1 MSSISKAHDKK
12 AQIMAFLQ
20 DDLDTKGSLKNSAL
34 EMLKTGA
41 VGVIGAG
48 AGAAL
53 GKPSLLIGLAVITAG
68 HYYKSN
74 KIIAVGTG
82 MLASSAYKAVS
93 GVSGTGTDGLDGAK
107 ERLKAFGQDLKER
120 LYLDKIKSLISKK
133 GSSNSGTDGL
143 GEVSYF
149 NPNNGLD
156 MGGLDAIEQEIRHH
170 AERFERKQFAGSEDD
185 LTEGEEDLMGSG
197 DDIIY

>member
-1 MSSISKAHDKK
+1 MSSISKDHGKK
-12 AQIMAFLQ
+12 AQIMAFLKE
-20 DDLDTKGSLKNSAL
+20 DLATEGSLKNSAL

-48 AGAAL
+48 AGAAI
-53 GKPSLLIGLAVITAG
+53 GKPSLLIGLGVIMAG

-82 MLASSAYKAVS
+82 MLASSAYKAMK
-93 GVSGTGTDGLDGAK
+93 GVDGTGVDGLDGAK

-133 GSSNSGTDGL
+133 TTEKSGTDGL

-149 NPNNGLD
+149 NPNSPLD
-156 MGGLDAIEQEIRHH
+156 MGSLDAIEQEIQRH
-170 AERFERKQFAGSEDD
+170 AEQFERRQFAGNEDD
-185 LTEGEEDLMGSG
+185 LMGAEEDLMGSG
-197 DDIIY
+197 NDIIY